1 MQVRRGSRASESCA
15 SPFALYRAT
24 RNSWLGQAIRNT
36 MASPPRKTGN
46 QEINGWA
53 QSNPWMG
60 NDHIEFYPLRTML
73 ELKCWRS
80 QCFLAA
86 KDRIVG
92 DQHDHFRLGSQQD
105 RIVALPHCCRTT
117 KLHAICRQRRVV
129 DDGKGTF
136 AAKDRILGDQ
146 KELLPAMIN
155 DRIVC
160 DPRAAKHRIVIVGGD
175 QNSLLPLISRCIA
188 RSSNCLDRWRPK

>member
-1 MQVRRGSRASESCA
+1 MLGAVAASVVPSGVSARASASRASESCA

-24 RNSWLGQAIRNT
+24 RNSWLGQAILNT

-80 QCFLAA
+80 QCLLAA

-92 DQHDHFRLGSQQD
+92 DQNDHSRLGSHC
-105 RIVALPHCCRTT
+105 RIVVGQLNYM
-117 KLHAICRQRRVV
+117 Q
-129 DDGKGTF
+129 F
-136 AAKDRILGDQ
+136 AARGESLMMV
-146 KELLPAMIN
+146 KELLQP
-155 DRIVC
+155 RIEFLAIKRNFC
-160 DPRAAKHRIVIVGGD
+160 P
-175 QNSLLPLISRCIA
+175 Q
-188 RSSNCLDRWRPK
+188 

>member
-1 MQVRRGSRASESCA
+1 MLRRSHFIGYR
-15 SPFALYRAT
+15 YRAT
-24 RNSWLGQAIRNT
+24 RNSWLGQAILNT

-80 QCFLAA
+80 QCLLAA

-92 DQHDHFRLGSQQD
+92 DQHDHFRLGSHC
-105 RIVALPHCCRTT
+105 RIVVGQ
-117 KLHAICRQRRVV
+117 HAICRQRRVV

-160 DPRAAKHRIVIVGGD
+160 DPRAAKHKHRIVIVGGD
-175 QNSLLPLISRCIA
+175 QNSLLPLNSRCFA